1 MTSGLIRLALLQFV
15 TVVYCILFVGLAVK
29 ARFGSSAPPIFAS
42 YVREYGVYLLLVPT
56 VWCVWGALHTHRS
69 RLDSGDAG
77 VVFLVGVILSLGL
90 MLVAFQGT
98 VSALCSNSIMLKVP
112 APTAPAPA
120 TPQLNP
126 P

>member
-1 MTSGLIRLALLQFV
+1 MTSGLIRLALFQFV

-56 VWCVWGALHTHRS
+56 IWCIWGAFRTHRPRS
-69 RLDSGDAG
+69 HSGDAG
-77 VVFLVGVILSLGL
+77 VVFLVGAILSVGL
-90 MLVAFQGT
+90 ILVAFQGT
-98 VSALCSNSIMLKVP
+98 VSALCYNSIIQHVP
-112 APTAPAPA
+112 APNAATAN
-120 TPQLNP
+120 TPNP

>member
-15 TVVYCILFVGLAVK
+15 TVVYCILVVGLVVK

-56 VWCVWGALHTHRS
+56 IWCIWGALHTHRS
-69 RLDSGDAG
+69 RSHSGDAS

-90 MLVAFQGT
+90 ILVGFQGT
-98 VSALCSNSIMLKVP
+98 ASALFSNSIIQHVA
-112 APTAPAPA
+112 APTAAAPT
-120 TPQLNP
+120 TPQPNP